1 MDKALQIVCGDC
13 DAINRVPQP
22 RLGEQPSCGRCKK
35 PLFQAKPIALKAS
48 SFDRHIAKSD
58 IPVLVDFW
66 AAWCGPCKMMRPHF
80 ERAAAQLEPRVRLA
94 KLDTE
99 AAPDIANRYQIRGIP
114 CIILFEQGKELAR
127 QTGAMDLGGIM
138 SWVNGEL

>member
-1 MDKALQIVCGDC
+1 MDNALQIVCGDC
-13 DAINRVPQP
+13 DAINRAPQP
-22 RLGEQPSCGRCKK
+22 RLNEQPCCGRCKK

-48 SFDRHIAKSD
+48 NFDRHIAKND
-58 IPVLVDFW
+58 LPVLVDFW
-66 AAWCGPCKMMRPHF
+66 AAWCHPCKMMAPHF
-80 ERAAAQLEPRVRLA
+80 ERAARQLEPRVRLA

-127 QTGAMDLGGIM
+127 KRGA
-138 SWVNGEL
+138 ERK